1 MNESMDER
9 KEQRTSHPAG
19 KQRTGNVVLREE
31 RKKGCQGR
39 NAADFDERSAGFSVL
54 RHLGDHLL

>member
-1 MNESMDER
+1 M
-9 KEQRTSHPAG
+9 KKKQRAEANHPAG
-19 KQRTGNVVLREE
+19 RQRTGNVILREE

-54 RHLGDHLL
+54 RHVGDHLL

>member
-1 MNESMDER
+1 M
-9 KEQRTSHPAG
+9 KKKQRAEANHPAG
-19 KQRTGNVVLREE
+19 RQRIGNVILREE

-54 RHLGDHLL
+54 RHVGDHLL

>member
-1 MNESMDER
+1 MMLPLFEIQS
-9 KEQRTSHPAG
+9 
-19 KQRTGNVVLREE
+19 REE